1 MTITNKYLR
10 DLEKY
15 SRVTITKEEKEI
27 ILERFGTEPEPYTW
41 SEQDISVQI
50 RNYLNC
56 GHWEKP
62 MTGYADQEDSLF
74 DDDDLPF

>member
-1 MTITNKYLR
+1 MTITKKYLR

-15 SRVTITKEEKEI
+15 SRITITTEEKAT

-50 RNYLNC
+50 RNFLNC

-62 MTGYADQEDSLF
+62 MVSHADQADSLF
-74 DDDDLPF
+74 DDDALPF